1 MPKGGRARGAMFILA
16 LAGAL
21 AAPAAAQPI
30 DEPKT
35 YAGDVWSRP
44 RLTGDWGGFRDELA
58 VRGVRFDVDLLL
70 TPQGVASGGRDT
82 GVKFWG
88 NADYTLNVDSGKAG
102 LWPGGFLNL
111 YATSSF
117 GESVSGDA
125 GGIMPV
131 NMANIV
137 PQTNEPSTALMTA
150 TFTQFLSPKFG
161 LWAGK
166 LFMLNLFQG
175 EFSGNYR
182 TQFLNTAITIPSIA
196 GFVPLSAYTGGAVLL
211 PWPGVTV
218 SALVADPSGTATNN
232 DVTEAFRD
240 GVMAV
245 AFAQAAIKPFGLVG
259 HQKVYYLWS
268 NKERLSL
275 DQDPTN
281 LARLLIRR
289 LLPTF
294 NDPGPVLQRI
304 LEQRFPS
311 LLEPIEPLNQKSDT
325 WGIAY
330 TFDQYLW
337 QPAGDPTRGIGVFF
351 TFGAS
356 DGNPNPVKYSYAM
369 GIGGKGVV
377 PGRPNDD
384 FGIGW
389 ARTQFSSKFV
399 PFLRQQLDL
408 GLDREDAVEMYYN
421 AALTPWLNATADLQI
436 VEPGLKKVLGPN
448 NQLRDMHTAVVAGLR
463 FYVRF

>member
-1 MPKGGRARGAMFILA
+1 MFILALA

-21 AAPAAAQPI
+21 AAPVAAQPI
-30 DEPKT
+30 EEPKT
-35 YAGDVWSRP
+35 YAGDFWSRP
-44 RLTGDWGGFRDELA
+44 RLTGDWGGLRDQLA

-70 TPQGVASGGRDT
+70 TPQGVVSGGRDT
-82 GVKFWG
+82 AGRVWG
-88 NADYTLNVDSGKAG
+88 NVDYTLNVDTGKAG
-102 LWPGGFLNL
+102 LWPGGFLSL

-125 GGIMPV
+125 GVIAPV
-131 NMANIV
+131 NMATIV
-137 PQTNEPSTALMTA
+137 PKTNEPATALMTA
-150 TFTQFLSPKFG
+150 TFTQFLSPKAG
-161 LWAGK
+161 LFAGK

-182 TQFLNTAITIPSIA
+182 TQFQNTAIAIPTIA

-211 PWPGVTV
+211 PWPGVTL

-240 GVMAV
+240 GVMVV
-245 AFAQAAIKPFGLVG
+245 AFAQADIKPFGLVG
-259 HQKVYYLWS
+259 HQKVYYVWS
-268 NKERLSL
+268 DKERSSL

-281 LARLLIRR
+281 LARLLAGR
-289 LLPTF
+289 LFPIF
-294 NDPGPVLQRI
+294 ADPGPVLRRI
-304 LEQRFPS
+304 IERFFPA
-311 LLEPIEPLNQKSDT
+311 LLEPVEPLNRKNST
-325 WGIAY
+325 WAVAY

-337 QPAGDPTRGIGVFF
+337 QPARDPTRGIGVFF
-351 TFGAS
+351 TFGAT
-356 DGNPNPVKYSYAM
+356 DGNPNPVKYSYAA

-377 PGRPNDD
+377 PGRPNDN

-408 GLDREDAVEMYYN
+408 GLDHEDALEMYYS
-421 AALTPWLNATADLQI
+421 AAITPWLNATADLQI
-436 VEPGLKKVLGPN
+436 VRPALEKALGSDN
-448 NQLRDMHTAVVAGLR
+448 RLRDMDTAVVAGLR

>member
-325 WGIAY
+325 WGVAY